1 MSLRVASIEANTKSA
16 ASFIAWMRERY
27 ITFRTALQDVADA
40 VFFHSDWEITIDPDD
55 NWTPPV
61 IINKDNCDSYR
72 SAEPQKRDYHKELK
86 YLLAWRKEREEA
98 LRHWEEYCIANGI
111 EA

>member
-1 MSLRVASIEANTKSA
+1 MSVRVASIEANTKGA
-16 ASFIAWMRERY
+16 ASFIAWMLERY
-27 ITFRTALQDVADA
+27 ITFETALQDTADA
-40 VFFHSDWEITIDPDD
+40 VFFHPDWEITIEPDD

-61 IINKDNCDSYR
+61 IINKNNCDSYR
-72 SAEPQKRDYHKELK
+72 STELHKLDYNKKLK
-86 YLLAWRKEREEA
+86 KLLAWKKEREEA